1 MANVAKSVELMKL
14 NCIKLSSNCR
24 NSPMNLKTEISPNVR
39 QTCHSWCGPTRT
51 FEGMF
56 DKAIARCFM
65 KVRWGALLAIKF
77 LTQSNRQI
85 KMISSSLKYKSDEVN
100 DGLCA
105 EIGMA
110 VNNCVTSE
118 LKASVLRMRTH
129 MTSHPNLL
137 QGCRIASH
145 LNNSKGKWGTNRSND
160 ACSPPNR
167 PSHFSSTSPQN
178 FWASAPK
185 PAWWEKTYCDLFN
198 LCSSIEIEGPFSS
211 FFPLVEEK
219 SESINWNNYKS
230 INKISNIKHRPK
242 SPGEKA

>member
-1 MANVAKSVELMKL
+1 
-14 NCIKLSSNCR
+14 
-24 NSPMNLKTEISPNVR
+24 
-39 QTCHSWCGPTRT
+39 
-51 FEGMF
+51 
-56 DKAIARCFM
+56 M
-65 KVRWGALLAIKF
+65 KVRWGAALAIKF
-77 LTQSNRQI
+77 STQSNRQI

-105 EIGMA
+105 EIGKA
-110 VNNCVTSE
+110 TDSNCVTRG
-118 LKASVLRMRTH
+118 LKVSVFRAPTH
-129 MTSHPNLL
+129 MTSHPNHL

-145 LNNSKGKWGTNRSND
+145 LNNSKGKWGTNRSNG

-167 PSHFSSTSPQN
+167 PSHFSSASPQN
-178 FWASAPK
+178 FRASAPK
-185 PAWWEKTYCDLFN
+185 PAWWVKTYCDLFN

-219 SESINWNNYKS
+219 SESINSSNYKS